1 MPKSLVNCP
10 NCKKPVQADIRQLF
24 DTQEDPSAKQTLLA
38 GAFNIIQCPYCGYHG
53 NLATPLVYHDPQ
65 KELLITFVPAEIGLP
80 KNEQER
86 IIGSLINQ
94 VMNKLPQEQRKA
106 YLLQPQ
112 ASLTM
117 QGLVERILEA
127 DGITKEMIQAS
138 QQRMSLI
145 QKLLNASD
153 DVRNEIIHQEDK
165 NINAEFFG
173 LLDRLVQTSAATGDQ
188 ETGKRLSDLQAKLLA
203 ETTFGKE
210 LSGQIKEVEAAV
222 KSLQDLGQELTREK
236 LLDLVIKAP
245 NETRLQALVSLA
257 RPGMDYSFFQLLS
270 ERIDRAR
277 TDGRTRLVELR
288 AKLLDL
294 IDALDKR
301 VATQMNKARDLLKT
315 IIESENTEEATMKY
329 LSVVDEY
336 FLQELNRLL
345 EEAKKQGDQ
354 EKQNKLQQISN
365 VIAQASRASEVFEFI
380 EALLDAPDE
389 VTRRKLLDENIEQI
403 TPDFLSTLSN
413 IAYQVQSGEDLEVSL
428 RVKELH
434 RQVLRY
440 SMERNLNAG

>member
-1 MPKSLVNCP
+1 
-10 NCKKPVQADIRQLF
+10 
-24 DTQEDPSAKQTLLA
+24 
-38 GAFNIIQCPYCGYHG
+38 
-53 NLATPLVYHDPQ
+53 
-65 KELLITFVPAEIGLP
+65 
-80 KNEQER
+80 
-86 IIGSLINQ
+86 
-94 VMNKLPQEQRKA
+94 
-106 YLLQPQ
+106 
-112 ASLTM
+112 
-117 QGLVERILEA
+117 
-127 DGITKEMIQAS
+127 
-138 QQRMSLI
+138 
-145 QKLLNASD
+145 
-153 DVRNEIIHQEDK
+153 
-165 NINAEFFG
+165 
-173 LLDRLVQTSAATGDQ
+173 
-188 ETGKRLSDLQAKLLA
+188 
-203 ETTFGKE
+203 
-210 LSGQIKEVEAAV
+210 
-222 KSLQDLGQELTREK
+222 
-236 LLDLVIKAP
+236 VIKAP